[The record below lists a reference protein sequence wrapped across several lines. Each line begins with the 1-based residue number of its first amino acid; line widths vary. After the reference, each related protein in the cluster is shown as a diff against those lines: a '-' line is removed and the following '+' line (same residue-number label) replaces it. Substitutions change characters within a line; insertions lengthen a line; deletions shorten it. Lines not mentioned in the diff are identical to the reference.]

1 LDQEGEEVAD
11 FDVKRYTR
19 QDQIVIGTSLLA
31 FIALFLPWYGASADG
46 FSASISGWS
55 TSYGW
60 LGGLLVV
67 AGGVI
72 VLLHRA
78 GVIKLPAAPVGPAV
92 LLLGLSAIGTVIVIL
107 RWATLPRGGGGVA
120 GVAVYHYGPGS
131 GIYIALIAGV
141 IQTVVA
147 FTLFRASNET
157 LPWKT
162 NTPGSTTTSS

>member
-1 LDQEGEEVAD
+1 MAE
-11 FDVKRYTR
+11 FDLKRYTR
-19 QDQIVIGTSLLA
+19 QDQIIIGASLLA
-31 FIALFLPWYGASADG
+31 FVALFLPWYGASVDG
-46 FSASISGWS
+46 FSASVSGWS

-78 GVIKLPAAPVGPAV
+78 GAIKLPATPVGPAV

-120 GVAVYHYGPGS
+120 GTAVYHYGPGA

-147 FTLFRASNET
+147 FTLFKASDET

-162 NTPGSTTTSS
+162 NATGSTTTSS